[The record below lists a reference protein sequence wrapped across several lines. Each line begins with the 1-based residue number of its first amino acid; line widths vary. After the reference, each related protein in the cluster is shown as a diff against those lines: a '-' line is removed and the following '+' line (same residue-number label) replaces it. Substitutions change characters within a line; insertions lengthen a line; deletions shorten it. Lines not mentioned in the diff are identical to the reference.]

1 MRLGTG
7 LGYLPS
13 LGIGAHY
20 FFQKRPLVM
29 GIIAAGAPMGAVIHP
44 IMLNKLIHGSLGFH
58 NAIIANLLV
67 RTRLPPKPNPGF
79 VPVREFAKDLPYL
92 SALAG
97 WTTQYMESTP
107 TLHSIRSVSILQ
119 AANFF
124 GRIIPQLML
133 PYIGLFNLQLV
144 CTTSSTA
151 LVFSMIAVTT
161 VGGTI
166 PFTIFYGFFSGA
178 TTFARNFGEV
188 SVRMGLG
195 IFLGGLGGLI
205 GVPIDRALLTSHFVW
220 WRPAVFSGVLLAAAS
235 LFFLGSRM
243 GVASRKGTQ
252 KV

>member
-1 MRLGTG
+1 
-7 LGYLPS
+7 
-13 LGIGAHY
+13 
-20 FFQKRPLVM
+20 
-29 GIIAAGAPMGAVIHP
+29 
-44 IMLNKLIHGSLGFH
+44 
-58 NAIIANLLV
+58 
-67 RTRLPPKPNPGF
+67 
-79 VPVREFAKDLPYL
+79 FAFY
-92 SALAG
+92 
-97 WTTQYMESTP
+97 
-107 TLHSIRSVSILQ
+107 SVSILQ

-166 PFTIFYGFFSGA
+166 PFTILYGFFSGA
-178 TTFARNFGEV
+178 TISLVPPLFATFARNFGEV
-188 SVRMGLG
+188 GVRMGLG

-205 GVPIDRALLTSHFVW
+205 GVPIDGALLTSHFVW